1 MIKLALYVIEDAHDA
16 AMAGRH
22 EIYDFVI
29 NDSECES
36 CGMVIGPS
44 EDEFFPCVLIQDVE
58 EVLGEDTWPICI
70 DCAAP
75 LVYPNEW
82 VITLNLE

>member
-1 MIKLALYVIEDAHDA
+1 MHFALYVIEDAEDGILA
-16 AMAGRH
+16 AKN
-22 EIYDFVI
+22 EVFDFTI
-29 NDSECES
+29 DGTDCES

-44 EDEFFPCVLIQDVE
+44 GDTFFPCVVILDINDTI
-58 EVLGEDTWPICI
+58 GEDRWSICI

-82 VITLNLE
+82 MFEAEL